1 MGALVVY
8 ARGTRYNFPFLHD
21 RTVDKGAN
29 AIATLL
35 YCTIR
40 HFKTVGVSRS
50 VDTLY
55 IQCDGG
61 SENINRTIFGL
72 CDMFIRMGWFK
83 HVYLNRLPVGHSHQ
97 LIDQY
102 FSVLHPRVRTANSRD
117 LPEFVSNL
125 IGAKYANTS
134 IQANIIWLQNAFD
147 FRELFKDVTRIYGM
161 RKRIYGW
168 YFTCEV
174 DIEDII
180 PRHHVDVWYVL
191 NSGMNKK
198 INI

>member
-8 ARGTRYNFPFLHD
+8 ARGERYNFPFLHD

-35 YCTIR
+35 YCTVR
-40 HFKTVGVSRS
+40 HFKTVGTSRS
-50 VDTLY
+50 VETLY
-55 IQCDGG
+55 LQCDGG
-61 SENINRTIFGL
+61 SENINRTIYGL

-83 HVYLNRLPVGHSHQ
+83 DIYLNRLPVGHSHS

-102 FSVLHPRVRTANSRD
+102 FSVLHPRLYSTNSRD
-117 LPEFVSNL
+117 LPEFVSSL
-125 IGAKYANTS
+125 IGEKC
-134 IQANIIWLQNAFD
+134 ANIAIKPNILWLQNAFD

-168 YFTCEV
+168 YFTCGGV
-174 DIEDII
+174 VGDNI
-180 PRHHVDVWYVL
+180 PRSHVDLWYVNGL
-191 NSGMNKK
+191 
-198 INI
+198 IT